1 MPSPIL
7 EVKHLSHYFDKG
19 KFLALDDVN
28 FSINKGEVFGLVGES
43 GSGKTTTGRC
53 IIKLLK
59 ISDGEIFFKGE
70 RISAGTFSL
79 EKQLREAKKVGDAGK
94 IAELKKEIDARKND
108 TKNCDKIWL
117 EKNSAASA
125 KASASEN
132 SSASAGAKASTRL
145 STKIQMIF
153 QDPVASLD
161 PRMTVREIVAEGLRI
176 GGERDEKIITQK
188 VAEVLRTVGLRP
200 EHADRYP
207 HEFSGGQR
215 QRIGIARVLVVE
227 PELIIADEPVSAL
240 DVSIRAQII
249 NLLDDI
255 RKKMGVTILFVAHDL
270 SVVKYF
276 CDRIAVM
283 YKGKI
288 VETNTS
294 DELFKN
300 PQHEYTKKLLSSIPL
315 PDPSQAKL
323 R

>member
-1 MPSPIL
+1 MENKALL
-7 EVKHLSHYFDKG
+7 EVRHLSHYFDKN

-28 FSINKGEVFGLVGES
+28 FEINKGEVFGLVGES

-59 ISDGEIFFKGE
+59 ISDGEIFFKGQ
-70 RISAGTFSL
+70 RITAGTFSL
-79 EKQLREAKKVGDAGK
+79 EKKLREAKKSGDAV
-94 IAELKKEIDARKND
+94 AATELKKEIEARKND
-108 TKNCDKIWL
+108 TKNCD
-117 EKNSAASA
+117 A
-125 KASASEN
+125 K
-132 SSASAGAKASTRL
+132 L
-145 STKIQMIF
+145 ITKIQMIF

-176 GGERDEKIITQK
+176 GGERNEKIITEK
-188 VAEVLRTVGLRP
+188 VTEVLRTVGLRP
-200 EHADRYP
+200 EHANRYP

-300 PQHEYTKKLLSSIPL
+300 PTHEYTQNLLSAIPL
-315 PDPSQAKL
+315 PDPTQKKL
-323 R
+323 RKQF

>member
-1 MPSPIL
+1 MSSPIL

-19 KFLALDDVN
+19 KSLALDDVN
-28 FSINKGEVFGLVGES
+28 FSINQGEVFGLVGES

-70 RISAGTFSL
+70 RITAGTFSL
-79 EKQLREAKKVGDAGK
+79 EKQLREAKKIGGAGK

-117 EKNSAASA
+117 EKNSVVSA

-176 GGERDEKIITQK
+176 GGERNEKIITEK
-188 VAEVLRTVGLRP
+188 VTEVLRTVGLRP

-315 PDPSQAKL
+315 PDPSHVV